1 MKMSGIA
8 AALVVAFAAPAALA
22 QPTQLQLQGNSTPEQ
37 RGTNFDKADANHD
50 GKLDKAEF
58 ANTPRAQPPND
69 PVEIFAASDANHD
82 GVVTRAEFVDGV
94 TQVEPPKKP

>member
-1 MKMSGIA
+1 MA
-8 AALVVAFAAPAALA
+8 AALAVALAAPAVLA
-22 QPTQLQLQGNSTPEQ
+22 QEVRVQLQSNSTAEQ
-37 RGTNFDKADANHD
+37 RGANFDKADANHD

-69 PVEIFAASDANHD
+69 AGQVFAASDANHD

-94 TQVEPPKKP
+94 TQVEPAKKP